1 MVERWAERNRDG
13 LILLA
18 RLALMLLFVLS
29 GWAKLHD
36 FQGTVGYMASLQAP
50 LPQVAAA
57 TAVAMEF
64 VVAIAL
70 MLGIAVR
77 PLALLFVAFVLG
89 TALLGL
95 AFWGMQG
102 AERAANLTQFLK
114 NVSIAGGLLLLVV
127 TGAGRYAVGRG
138 RR

>member
-1 MVERWAERNRDG
+1 
-13 LILLA
+13 
-18 RLALMLLFVLS
+18 
-29 GWAKLHD
+29 
-36 FQGTVGYMASLQAP
+36 
-50 LPQVAAA
+50 
-57 TAVAMEF
+57 
-64 VVAIAL
+64 
-70 MLGIAVR
+70 
-77 PLALLFVAFVLG
+77 LFVAFVLG
-89 TALLGL
+89 TALLGH